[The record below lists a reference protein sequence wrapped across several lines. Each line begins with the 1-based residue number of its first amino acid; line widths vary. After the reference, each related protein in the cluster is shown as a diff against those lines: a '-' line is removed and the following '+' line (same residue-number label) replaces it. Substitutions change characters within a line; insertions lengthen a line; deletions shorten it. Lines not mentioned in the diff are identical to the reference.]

1 MVDINYIKSIIYPE
15 QESVDKRIEPG
26 DTLTDD
32 IISILS
38 NGKSENIKK
47 CFKPL
52 DKNLRGCKFHIITK
66 CSMCGNEFTKDVT
79 KDYLLN
85 KILSKKKNKSYKIC
99 NECEEKEKIKQ
110 KDSHNKRAA
119 ELKQQKE
126 NFTQDIIQ
134 NYLLGNRQISFSELR
149 SIINKSYDD
158 QIAAY
163 IQTMNYKDFLNSSYW
178 KAIAKYRK
186 YKADNKCCMCGSKEK
201 LNVHHNTYKHHG
213 YEHIYSFMMSDLTVL
228 CNKCHE
234 KFHFE
239 INK

>member
-15 QESVDKRIEPG
+15 KESVDKRIEPG
-26 DTLTDD
+26 DILTDD

-99 NECEEKEKIKQ
+99 NECEEKEKSNKKILIIKELQ
-110 KDSHNKRAA
+110 NLNNKKKN
-119 ELKQQKE
+119 LHKILFK
-126 NFTQDIIQ
+126 I
-134 NYLLGNRQISFSELR
+134 
-149 SIINKSYDD
+149 
-158 QIAAY
+158 
-163 IQTMNYKDFLNSSYW
+163 
-178 KAIAKYRK
+178 
-186 YKADNKCCMCGSKEK
+186 
-201 LNVHHNTYKHHG
+201 TY
-213 YEHIYSFMMSDLTVL
+213 
-228 CNKCHE
+228 
-234 KFHFE
+234 
-239 INK
+239 